1 MKNCWSWGSTFPTG
15 APYSITSVCGS
26 GAVKLFALAMNGAR
40 IEVGPFAY
48 LSTVSPVHTASSAV
62 SGVPSDHSPGL
73 RWKVHVSPSSDVSQ
87 LSAQSPSHSKSGL
100 YWTSSGYSM
109 TNAWYDSELKATK
122 GLMESIS
129 PVVPIRRMPPLITSP
144 PLSSSVVPVPV
155 AAPSSSSPP
164 PHEAAATTSARSAR
178 NHSTR
183 FVISVSLSPS
193 CQAGPLE
200 RERPRVR
207 IQRRGD
213 AEWDGGE
220 VLPVAQGELV

>member
-1 MKNCWSWGSTFPTG
+1 MKNCWSCGSTLPTG
-15 APYSITSVCGS
+15 VVYSITSVCGS
-26 GAVKLFALAMNGAR
+26 GAVSVFTLVRKGAR
-40 IEVGPFAY
+40 IDVGPSAY

-62 SGVPSDHSPGL
+62 SGVPSDHSPGF

-129 PVVPIRRMPPLITSP
+129 PVVPMRRMPPLITSP
-144 PLSSSVVPVPV
+144 PSSSSVVPVPV
-155 AAPSSSSPP
+155 AVLSSSPP

-213 AEWDGGE
+213 AERDGRE